1 MAERLSLSRLE
12 RDIVVQLEEAGSEV
26 VTVVLNSLSDTGQ
39 WYPRRRHVLAAA
51 GAAVVRLTGLNVV
64 GLVQTNAKGFP
75 AIEVTDQLLDLQ
87 RWLVWEAN
95 GGYWRSLESRE
106 IGLALLR
113 STLQAFRGKRRDP
126 DARYRRI
133 AAHGFRPEWGLV
145 LGVVRSASNR
155 RGDDS
160 RLGRGRC
167 HRVSARGGPP
177 LLFRRGGL

>member
-1 MAERLSLSRLE
+1 M
-12 RDIVVQLEEAGSEV
+12 
-26 VTVVLNSLSDTGQ
+26 T
-39 WYPRRRHVLAAA
+39 AAA
-51 GAAVVRLTGLNVV
+51 EAQTASSGEATSGRECVLCAGRRLRAADQAAPARLGPL
-64 GLVQTNAKGFP
+64 QTNADGFP
-75 AIEVTDQLLDLQ
+75 AIDATELLLDLQ